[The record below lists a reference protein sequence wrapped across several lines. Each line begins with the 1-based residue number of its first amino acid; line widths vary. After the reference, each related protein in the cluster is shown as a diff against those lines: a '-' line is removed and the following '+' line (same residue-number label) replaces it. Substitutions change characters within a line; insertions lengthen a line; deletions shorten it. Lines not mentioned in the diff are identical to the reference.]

1 MGIRNGGNEM
11 THRGRILTLASLLA
25 AAACAPTPE
34 AAPDTSAAD
43 ATAIRAGVDQ
53 FVAAWNVAD
62 NATIGSLVA
71 ADAILMQP
79 VGPALQGRDTILAT
93 MAAGYDIT
101 MIQQSATVD
110 EVIVMGDNAYA
121 RGTWNLDPTA
131 AAGDEVT
138 AMNGQWTVLLARGVD
153 GAWQFSRWMWNQ
165 PPDQVPAGE

>member
-1 MGIRNGGNEM
+1 MKSR
-11 THRGRILTLASLLA
+11 LAMLGLA
-25 AAACAPTPE
+25 AGFVFAACAPEP
-34 AAPDTSAAD
+34 APDTSAAD
-43 ATAIRAGVDQ
+43 ATAIRTQVDQ

-93 MAAGYDIT
+93 MATGYDIT

-153 GAWQFSRWMWNQ
+153 GAWRFSRWMWNQ
-165 PPDQVPAGE
+165 PPGQVPAGE

>member
-1 MGIRNGGNEM
+1 MDISNGGNDM
-11 THRGRILTLASLLA
+11 TLRGRILTLAALLA

-34 AAPDTSAAD
+34 AAQDTSAAD

-62 NATIGSLVA
+62 NATIGPLMA
-71 ADAILMQP
+71 ADVILMQP
-79 VGPALQGRDTILAT
+79 DGALQGRDAVLA
-93 MAAGYDIT
+93 DIAESFDVA
-101 MIQQSATVD
+101 MMQQSATTD
-110 EVIVMGDNAYA
+110 EVIVMGDYAYA
-121 RGTWNLDPTA
+121 HGTWNLDPTA
-131 AAGDEVT
+131 AAGDEVA